1 MHEVVDAGHALVEV
15 FRHVGHGEPLA
26 HEGVELGGDRVSGDR
41 GVGGSGAHG
50 RQPTWPPTGPAH
62 RAPDGIDLS
71 MVTKIT
77 FR

>member
-1 MHEVVDAGHALVEV
+1 MHEVVDAGHALVEAL
-15 FRHVGHGEPLA
+15 RHVGHGEPLA

-41 GVGGSGAHG
+41 GVGGCGAHG

-62 RAPDGIDLS
+62 RAPDGMDLS